1 MPINERVVTILIDAI
16 SIKPILTYQPDSD
29 TFYGLPDNYSNAQE
43 LIFAK
48 EAVTVM
54 VRSLSSNF
62 KQAKQEAYETL
73 TAQQRYPPCFNGVIS
88 NINALKLIWDRLE
101 TIGFQYL
108 LTRKLNQDPLENAF
122 AGSRRSCGSNDCP
135 SAREFGISVKYYS
148 ARRTIDCISGANC
161 EVDEEDQHTED
172 KQSSPVPLLQENE
185 DRTFGTIFLSENSK
199 DDSMSCSQFEPDPLE
214 TPCDYVNFPFK
225 SLDPDTELP
234 NLPTLNGLNYILGYA
249 ASKLKHKKCKRKL
262 CLKHKSE
269 GLQEDDY
276 LFCRLKH
283 YLNARGF
290 NYPNKKAVEIGLTL
304 IMAFEQQFFEF
315 INTSRFG
322 VKKRLKEYI
331 SREIIKMW
339 LVPSAW
345 NDILT
350 AYSTLSSLDRQPK

>member
-1 MPINERVVTILIDAI
+1 M
-16 SIKPILTYQPDSD
+16 
-29 TFYGLPDNYSNAQE
+29 
-43 LIFAK
+43 
-48 EAVTVM
+48 
-54 VRSLSSNF
+54 
-62 KQAKQEAYETL
+62 
-73 TAQQRYPPCFNGVIS
+73 IS

-331 SREIIKMW
+331 SRENYKDVACTICLERYIDCILNTLLTGQTAKMMNAYRKKNSTEGRRRAKKANRMNIK
-339 LVPSAW
+339 LKRAVLLKGKENHKFKPRISKTKASAQSRKKTQKS
-345 NDILT
+345 NRVNIALMPNS
-350 AYSTLSSLDRQPK
+350 YPVDRNR